1 MKNNYLVKFS
11 NLVFAIALVVLT
23 VSSVKAQYNLLPTDD
38 VYIRNGNSTS
48 FYQFDNFN
56 SDTLLYV
63 RQPTAHTDDKTNVE
77 RCTYIKFDLSSI
89 SENIVSAKLMLTV
102 LRAVQ
107 NPNAGGLPRADFY
120 LLDDDSWSENSLT
133 WSDAPH
139 TWDNPPDQYL
149 FSYSFNIHNTDDP
162 DTTYTFD
169 VTQYV
174 VSEADKVVSFFI
186 ADTLELES
194 GTFIRFYSKES
205 ALESRRPVLM
215 IETGGTAIEDDFV
228 TVAERFSLSQNYP
241 NPFNPETRITY
252 SLKED
257 GYVEM
262 AIYNLQ
268 GQKVRTLINQNVS
281 KGVHH
286 AIWNGLDQ
294 QNQLVSSGVYFCKL
308 ISNKKVST
316 IKMLLTR

>member
-1 MKNNYLVKFS
+1 MKHNYSLKIS
-11 NLVFAIALVVLT
+11 SLVFAIALIIE
-23 VSSVKAQYNLLPTDD
+23 SSSAIAQYTLLPSDD

-56 SDTLLYV
+56 NDTLLYV

-77 RCTYIKFDLSSI
+77 RSTYIKFDLSSI
-89 SENIVSAKLMLTV
+89 SENIISAKLQFTV

-107 NPNAGGLPRADFY
+107 NPNTGGLPRADFY
-120 LLDDDSWSENSLT
+120 LLDDDSWDENSLT

-139 TWDNPPDQYL
+139 TWNNPPDQHL
-149 FSYSFNIHNTDDP
+149 FSFSFNIHNTNDP
-162 DTTYTFD
+162 DTAYTFD
-169 VTQYV
+169 VTQWV
-174 VSEADKVVSFFI
+174 ASETDKVVSFFI
-186 ADTLELES
+186 ADTLELGS

-205 ALESRRPVLM
+205 ALVRRRPVMM
-215 IETGGTAIEDDFV
+215 IETGGTSVNSDIAV
-228 TVAERFSLSQNYP
+228 VADRFSLSQNYP
-241 NPFNPETRITY
+241 NPFNPETRISY
-252 SLKED
+252 SLKE
-257 GYVEM
+257 GGNVEM

-268 GQKVRTLINQNVS
+268 GQKVRTLINQKAS

-286 AIWNGLDQ
+286 AIWNGLDH
-294 QNQLVSSGVYFCKL
+294 QNQPVSSGVYFCKL